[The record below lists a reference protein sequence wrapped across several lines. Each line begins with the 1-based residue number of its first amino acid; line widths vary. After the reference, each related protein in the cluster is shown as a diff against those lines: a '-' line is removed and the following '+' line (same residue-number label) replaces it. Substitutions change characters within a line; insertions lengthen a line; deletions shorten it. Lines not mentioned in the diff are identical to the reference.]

1 MNQHSTLV
9 QDSGQIQSKYNFV
22 YNGKFDPKDKIKK
35 HEISAHEGKE
45 SILASLSKRGLE
57 EKLPKVHEKKKL
69 FHCHSCPAKFK
80 AKINMIK
87 HIDIVHERKKPNE
100 CPTCRIKFSTET
112 SMLNHIS
119 MVHEDG
125 KKPYECPLCVA
136 KFSRELYLMGHM
148 KQFHNENNQ

>member
-1 MNQHSTLV
+1 M
-9 QDSGQIQSKYNFV
+9 
-22 YNGKFDPKDKIKK
+22 YNGKFDPKEKVKK
-35 HEISAHEGKE
+35 HEIRAHEGKE

-69 FHCHSCPAKFK
+69 FYCHSCPAKFK

-148 KQFHNENNQ
+148 KQFHDENIQ